1 MRKALLAFTL
11 AAIAGAGVA
20 LAQSNAITV
29 SASTSTTAACTAL
42 DAGAGVTLSEME
54 GYSVTISADRTDGGV
69 QTILATAGTM
79 DCCFYGA
86 ISADALGKASG
97 FRWMDCPPSLDVS
110 VSTACVTG
118 KRDCALGSFLTPDGY
133 GRIAYVPNAVPVD
146 GGATLTTT
154 VTARRRK

>member
-11 AAIAGAGVA
+11 AALAGAGVA

-29 SASTSTTAACTAL
+29 SSSTATTVACTAL

-69 QTILATAGTM
+69 QTLLTVAGTM

-86 ISADALGKASG
+86 VSADATGKASG
-97 FRWMDCPPSLDVS
+97 FRWMDCHPGLDVAIPS
-110 VSTACVTG
+110 ACVSG
-118 KRDCALGSFLTPDGY
+118 KRDCALGSYNTPDGY
-133 GRIAYVPNAVPVD
+133 GRVAYVPNAVTVD